1 MQIKSLR
8 IKSYRSWHVNETSIS
23 VIAREREHEIL
34 LFNQLRAEGCSEKT
48 ALGAIQCSRATF
60 YRWKKEYVLKGSP
73 GLLVKSKRPKN
84 TRQPIWT
91 KELQQLVYRLR
102 QQHPY
107 WGKLKIHRLIER
119 DHHIKTTTS
128 TVGRI
133 IKYLIKLKRVL
144 PVSMIVGH
152 KKPKKRRLFN
162 QHAKRW
168 QYGMKAKEPGEL
180 VQVDHMTVY
189 CNSHHIKDFKAACPV
204 TKMMVTEVYTHATS
218 NTARQF
224 LEKMQ
229 QEFPFPIKSI
239 QVDGGSEFMAE
250 FEQACQEKGI
260 ALFVLPPKSPKYN
273 GDVERKN
280 GVSRNEFYSQYR
292 YEFRLAAIRPA
303 LSQYQRLYNT
313 YRPHQALAQL
323 TPKEYFELYYQNR
336 AA

>member
-1 MQIKSLR
+1 MQIKNLR
-8 IKSYRSWHVNETSIS
+8 FKSYRTWHVNETVVSTE
-23 VIAREREHEIL
+23 AKEREQKIL
-34 LFNQLRAEGCSEKT
+34 LYQQLRKEGCSEKT
-48 ALGAIQCSRATF
+48 ALAAIQTARATF
-60 YRWKKEYVLKGSP
+60 YRWKKQYQAKGTP
-73 GLLVKSKRPKN
+73 GLMLTSKRPKN
-84 TRQPIWT
+84 TRKPMWT
-91 KELQQLVYRLR
+91 KALQQLVYQLR
-102 QQHPY
+102 QEHPY

-119 DHHIKTTTS
+119 EHGVNTTTS

-133 IKYLIKLKRVL
+133 LKHLVQLKRIL
-144 PVSMIVGH
+144 PVAAVVGH
-152 KKPKKRRLFN
+152 KRLKKRRLFN

-189 CNSHHIKDFKAACPV
+189 SNSQHIKDFKAACPI
-204 TKMMVTEVYTHATS
+204 TKMMVTEVYAQATS
-218 NTARQF
+218 NTAKRF

-229 QEFPFPIKSI
+229 QEFPYPIKSI

-250 FEQACQEKGI
+250 FEQACEEKEI
-260 ALFVLPPKSPKYN
+260 PLFVLPPKSPKYN

-292 YEFRLAAIRPA
+292 DEFKLEVIRPA
-303 LSQYQRLYNT
+303 LYRYQNLYNT

-323 TPKEYFELYYQNR
+323 TPQEYFELNYQNK

>member
-23 VIAREREHEIL
+23 EVAKERENKVL

-48 ALGAIQCSRATF
+48 ALAAIETSRATF
-60 YRWKKEYVLKGSP
+60 YRWKRQYTQTGAP
-73 GLLVKSKRPKN
+73 GLLMKNKRPKN
-84 TRQPIWT
+84 IRKPMWT
-91 KELQQLVYRLR
+91 KELQQLVYQLR
-102 QQHPY
+102 QQYPY
-107 WGKLKIHRLIER
+107 WGKLKTHRLIER
-119 DHHIKTTTS
+119 EHHIKTTPS

-133 IKYLIKLKRVL
+133 IRHLITLKRIL
-144 PVSMIVGH
+144 PVAMVVGH
-152 KKPKKRRLFN
+152 KKPKRRRLFN

-189 CNSHHIKDFKAACPV
+189 CNSQNIKDFKAACPV
-204 TKMMVTEVYTHATS
+204 TKMMVTEVYTQATS
-218 NTARQF
+218 NTAKRF

-250 FEQACQEKGI
+250 FEQACEEKGI
-260 ALFVLPPKSPKYN
+260 PLFVLPPKSPKYN

-280 GVSRNEFYSQYR
+280 GVSQNEFYSQYR
-292 YEFRLAAIRPA
+292 GEFKLEVIRPA
-303 LSQYQRLYNT
+303 LRQYQGLYNT
-313 YRPHQALAQL
+313 YRPHQTLAHL
-323 TPKEYFELYYQNR
+323 TPQEYFKLNYQNK

>member
-23 VIAREREHEIL
+23 EVAKERENKML
-34 LFNQLRAEGCSEKT
+34 LFNQLRAEGCSEET
-48 ALGAIQCSRATF
+48 ALVAIQTSRATF
-60 YRWKKEYVLKGSP
+60 YRWKKQYTLKGSP
-73 GLLVKSKRPKN
+73 GLLMKSRCPKN
-84 TRQPIWT
+84 TRKPMWT
-91 KELQQLVYRLR
+91 KELQQLVYQLR

-119 DHHIKTTTS
+119 DYQIKTTPS
-128 TVGRI
+128 TVGRV
-133 IKYLIKLKRVL
+133 IKHLIKLKRVL
-144 PVSMIVGH
+144 PVAMVVGH
-152 KKPKKRRLFN
+152 KRPKKRRLFN

-168 QYGMKAKEPGEL
+168 QYGMKANEPGEL
-180 VQVDHMTVY
+180 VQMDHMTVY
-189 CNSHHIKDFKAACPV
+189 CNSHNVKDFKAACPV
-204 TKMMVTEVYTHATS
+204 TKMMVTEVYYQATS
-218 NTARQF
+218 NTAKQF

-229 QEFPFPIKSI
+229 REFPFPIKSI

-280 GVSRNEFYSQYR
+280 GVTRNEFYSQYR
-292 YEFRLAAIRPA
+292 HEFKLAVIRPA
-303 LSQYQRLYNT
+303 LCEYQRLYNT
-313 YRPHQALAQL
+313 YRPHQTLAQL
-323 TPKEYFELYYQNR
+323 TPMEYFKLNYQNK